1 MFVQL
6 FTPLKRGEHEHRFSE
21 GCSIMNK
28 LKSTSDK
35 QFIGF
40 LLWLNIFELLVEQR
54 VFKKDN
60 HLYEQDLAQV
70 VL

>member
-1 MFVQL
+1 
-6 FTPLKRGEHEHRFSE
+6 
-21 GCSIMNK
+21 MNK

>member
-1 MFVQL
+1 
-6 FTPLKRGEHEHRFSE
+6 
-21 GCSIMNK
+21 MNK

-35 QFIGF
+35 HFIGF
-40 LLWLNIFELLVEQR
+40 IVWLNIFELLDEQSM
-54 VFKKDN
+54 FKKDN